1 MGNICLE
8 IDLFKLNSDPRL
20 HSPIPSE
27 SGELEVRQGPKIG
40 QKPPICTK
48 MCIKN
53 RHSLET
59 GGNPVET
66 GGIPVGEELLLEDL
80 ASRYERA
87 RVCDRKVT

>member
-1 MGNICLE
+1 M
-8 IDLFKLNSDPRL
+8 
-20 HSPIPSE
+20 
-27 SGELEVRQGPKIG
+27 
-40 QKPPICTK
+40 CT
-48 MCIKN
+48 KN